1 MNKLLP
7 LIAFSILLLVPV
19 GAQQVFANHP
29 PIPTCPPPGFLISDP
44 SVTAMLFTLQTPV
57 CAHSLFRIT
66 TSAPNCPA
74 PYQSDVLE
82 DFLGFGPIAR
92 ACVALPQ
99 LAPDPTLAAQC
110 QGAAVLLN
118 NHCFAQ
124 VLNSMIGG
132 AILDIDTASLLVA
145 AIGTNPVITGLVAV
159 TLAGVAGQAAWFI
172 HRRKK
177 KNSS

>member
-1 MNKLLP
+1 MNRIIP
-7 LIAFSILLLVPV
+7 LIAFSVLLLVPV

-29 PIPTCPPPGFLISDP
+29 NLPCPPHGVLESEFGPTAGVSQAFFSPYCFAGFNITCPPGYITDLIFGIPGVSNIPDAC
-44 SVTAMLFTLQTPV
+44 TA
-57 CAHSLFRIT
+57 
-66 TSAPNCPA
+66 APG
-74 PYQSDVLE
+74 S
-82 DFLGFGPIAR
+82 F
-92 ACVALPQ
+92 
-99 LAPDPTLAAQC
+99 PDPTLAAQC

-124 VLNSMIGG
+124 ALASMVGG
-132 AILDIDTASLLVA
+132 WYFDIDTPALLVA
-145 AIGTNPVITGLVAV
+145 SIGTNPVITALIGI